1 MNLAFPSLVDAK
13 VLHQP
18 PIAPG
23 WRTPPLKEP
32 ALLPW
37 VEWGQSTILP
47 LPTIIE
53 LLSRA
58 LSYYEKN
65 QHLPS
70 VFLLPFLFA
79 KLNSIIPGFLGHLEF
94 TPAVWKI
101 VNHFAAHRSSHRT
114 NLSSNSC
121 KYDFIP
127 KIKGRR
133 EHVKSSR
140 MNKITD
146 KLSVTMTDCHL
157 TNEPLRRR
165 KNQNSQEGT
174 AELSKCLFTTTKRW
188 QVRRLAVAR
197 LLDWR
202 KASYHD
208 DIGYNKKNHHHHH
221 RY

>member
-1 MNLAFPSLVDAK
+1 MYNWLLILEAQNRNQSMNLAFPSLVDAK

-140 MNKITD
+140 MNKSRT
-146 KLSVTMTDCHL
+146 SSAWQWL
-157 TNEPLRRR
+157 TVIWQMSRWDVEKIKILKRELPNCPNVYSQQR
-165 KNQNSQEGT
+165 KGG
-174 AELSKCLFTTTKRW
+174 R
-188 QVRRLAVAR
+188 
-197 LLDWR
+197 
-202 KASYHD
+202 
-208 DIGYNKKNHHHHH
+208 
-221 RY
+221 